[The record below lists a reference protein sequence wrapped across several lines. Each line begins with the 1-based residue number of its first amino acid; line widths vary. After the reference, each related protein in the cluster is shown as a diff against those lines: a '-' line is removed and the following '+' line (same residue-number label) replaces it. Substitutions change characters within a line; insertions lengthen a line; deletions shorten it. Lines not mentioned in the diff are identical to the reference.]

1 MSDIVIHL
9 PLADYV
15 QKVIDEK
22 ELKLADVAKD
32 SSLSEGYLD
41 QIIRGL
47 KSNPTRDEIICLA
60 FGLKM
65 NIPELYAL
73 MQIAGAPVLSA
84 GSRKDSIV
92 YMTVTREMGL
102 KRCME
107 LLAECGEEFIILSN
121 S

>member
-1 MSDIVIHL
+1 MPDIVIHL
-9 PLADYV
+9 PLSDYV

-22 ELKLADVAKD
+22 ELKLADVARD
-32 SSLSEGYLD
+32 SSLSEGYVD
-41 QIIRGL
+41 QISRGL

-65 NIPELYAL
+65 NLPELHAL
-73 MQIAGAPVLSA
+73 MQIAGVSPLSA

-92 YMTVTREMGL
+92 YMTVTRGMEL
-102 KRCME
+102 QRCKE
-107 LLAECGEEFIILSN
+107 LLAECDEEFVILSN